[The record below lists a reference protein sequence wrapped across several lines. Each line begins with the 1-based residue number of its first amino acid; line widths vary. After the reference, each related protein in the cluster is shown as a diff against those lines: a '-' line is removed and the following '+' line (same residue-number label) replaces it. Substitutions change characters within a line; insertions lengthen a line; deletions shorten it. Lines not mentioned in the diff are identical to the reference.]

1 MRKIRLTKS
10 RVTGILTI
18 VVGLLVM
25 GVFLGELYDRS
36 AVDEQYNN
44 SSDKLEVAAAKL
56 SDNQTEAQEN
66 EKIFDEFS
74 IGRAS
79 ILSYYL
85 DQNPAETDLSWFVTQ
100 CHED

>member
-44 SSDKLEVAAAKL
+44 SS
-56 SDNQTEAQEN
+56 
-66 EKIFDEFS
+66 
-74 IGRAS
+74 
-79 ILSYYL
+79 
-85 DQNPAETDLSWFVTQ
+85 
-100 CHED
+100 